1 MKEDTLDTSQ
11 EIPTPAEA
19 PHFDDELT
27 VLTAQPVVPLETIDA
42 KQRNRRYWFLAAAF
56 AIAMMLGSGSALLAS
71 YLKLRN
77 VTNVTEAA
85 SNQTSVVETEPQPV
99 AAAEPVPSD
108 SPVVEAVEEE
118 SPDPEPPKT
127 EPVVKRRNVVA
138 RKPDPEPDERPN
150 LSEDEELNRVRDAVL
165 FDEWQE
171 RRARRVNRRERRRAH
186 RADRD
191 LSNLDEIFEGRRRR
205 P

>member
-1 MKEDTLDTSQ
+1 MKEDTLDTLPETS
-11 EIPTPAEA
+11 TPAEA

-27 VLTAQPVVPLETIDA
+27 VLTAQPVVPLEEIDA
-42 KQRNRRYWFLAAAF
+42 KQRNRRYWFLAGAF

-77 VTNVTEAA
+77 VTSAEAA
-85 SNQTSVVETEPQPV
+85 SSQTSAVETEPQPV

-108 SPVVEAVEEE
+108 SPVVDEVEEE
-118 SPDPEPPKT
+118 FPDPEPPKT
-127 EPVVKRRNVVA
+127 EPAVKRRTVVA

-150 LSEDEELNRVRDAVL
+150 INEEEELNRVRDAVL
-165 FDEWQE
+165 YDEWQE
-171 RRARRVNRRERRRAH
+171 RRARRVNRRERRRAN

-205 P
+205 RP